1 MNVKVEIFRDRMVIS
16 HNGSAKSFSPKSSFS
31 TNRLLIGNFFPA
43 VDCLKQGLREV
54 GVLGFFKLSKPM
66 LDIHPMEMTGGGL
79 SEVEIRVLREVAS
92 GAGAKGVKIH
102 A

>member
-1 MNVKVEIFRDRMVIS
+1 
-16 HNGSAKSFSPKSSFS
+16 
-31 TNRLLIGNFFPA
+31 
-43 VDCLKQGLREV
+43 
-54 GVLGFFKLSKPM
+54 M